1 MYTEKEITGIGK
13 AGEDFVADYLRNRGL
28 IVIKQ
33 NFSSPYGE
41 IDIIAEDDNY
51 IVFVEVKTRK
61 IDPLVKG
68 VESINLAKIQ
78 RIMNLSNDF
87 LNKFSSSKPPRF
99 DVAEVTYKDVEKP
112 EFQIEYIESAF

>member
-1 MYTEKEITGIGK
+1 MYSEKEIKGIGK
-13 AGEDFVADYLRNRGL
+13 AGEDFVADYLRQKGM

-41 IDIIAEDDNY
+41 IDIIAEDDDY

-61 IDPLVKG
+61 SDPLVKG
-68 VESINLAKIQ
+68 VESINRFKIN
-78 RIMNLSNDF
+78 RIKNLSNDF

-99 DVAEVTYKDVEKP
+99 DVAEVTYKDVDDPMFE
-112 EFQIEYIESAF
+112 IEYIESAF